1 MLQDKIDTYFK
12 SPIFFSKKYK
22 TLPDNIIDD
31 LEILKNKDPSKNTTI
46 YDNFITN
53 NLTLKQLTTSYS
65 SDASFILQTQ
75 NIISNIP
82 NDIFASSDINKNAWN
97 SFKDIKE
104 DTNFLDKYQ
113 YINWEQI
120 NFLNSSV
127 LFLTINS
134 LYSIISPALNI
145 ISPIILFL
153 IPFLLLKLRKIP
165 ITIEKYVE
173 YLSYSMKN
181 HSFGKIFTHWNTMSW
196 GQKSYMLVIIGL
208 YFYNIYQN
216 ILSCISFYK
225 NTFTI
230 NKNIKNIK
238 LFLLDVTNKINT
250 FKNLTHKYSTYI
262 PFNKYLD
269 EKLINIQKLYKL
281 LNAIP
286 TASFNPAKIAYI
298 GYTLKQY
305 YLIYSSS
312 LIEDTLLFSF
322 GFNSYLEN
330 MQNISSLYKS
340 KKIHKATVVSSNKP
354 MLKYKNIFNP
364 ITSSNNIIKNSINIK
379 NNKIITGP
387 NASGKTTLIKT
398 LMVNTI
404 ITQQFGFGFYDK
416 ATVSP
421 FDFFHCY
428 INIPDT
434 SSRDSLFQAEARQCL
449 DIINK
454 ISNNPHNKHL
464 CIFDE
469 LFSGTNPYEA
479 ISSGKSYL
487 EYISNFKTVRLLLTT
502 HFVELCE
509 KLNKNTRITNIN
521 METKT
526 IDNNLV
532 YSYKIKKGIS
542 SIKGGINVLKNLNF
556 PNTIITETIKNLK
569 TI

>member
-31 LEILKNKDPSKNTTI
+31 LEILKNKDPSKNTTV

-196 GQKSYMLVIIGL
+196 GQKSYMLVIMGL

-230 NKNIKNIK
+230 NKNINNIK
-238 LFLLDVTNKINT
+238 QFLLDVTNKINT
-250 FKNLTHKYSTYI
+250 FKNLTYKYSTYI

-532 YSYKIKKGIS
+532 YTYKIKKGIS

>member
-12 SPIFFSKKYK
+12 SPIFFSKNYK

-65 SDASFILQTQ
+65 TDASFILQTQ

-82 NDIFASSDINKNAWN
+82 NDIFTSNDINKNAWN

-196 GQKSYMLVIIGL
+196 GQKSYMLVIMGL

-238 LFLLDVTNKINT
+238 HFLLDITNKINT
-250 FKNLTHKYSTYI
+250 FKNFTHNYSTYT

-269 EKLINIQKLYKL
+269 ENLINIQKLYKL

-340 KKIHKATVVSSNKP
+340 KKIHKATVISSNKP
-354 MLKYKNIFNP
+354 LLKYKNIFNP

-454 ISNNPHNKHL
+454 ISNNPDNKHL

-532 YSYKIKKGIS
+532 YTYKIKKGIS